1 MKTLRESILGSQD
14 KIMGDATSRAKDILD
29 WYRAWEK
36 FDKEFWEK
44 FPRLASKA
52 SHIDDIDEFMS
63 NFEVTV
69 SRGGSSTPQY
79 ERKQLMLSCDKK
91 YFDAVRKV
99 FRNIVRELSKKY
111 FSDDTTF
118 MDDRA
123 GLIMWNVKN
132 QGYSTRRYLLGG
144 YIEETMSE
152 AGIMTV
158 VTRKYMM

>member
-1 MKTLRESILGSQD
+1 MKTLRESILGNQD

-69 SRGGSSTPQY
+69 QRGDLSKSQY
-79 ERKQLMLSCDKK
+79 ERKQLLLSCDKK

-118 MDDRA
+118 MDDSEGR
-123 GLIMWNVKN
+123 IVWNVKN
-132 QGYSTRRYLLGG
+132 QGYGTKRYLLGG
-144 YIEETMSE
+144 YIEDPIPE
-152 AGIMTV
+152 ASVMTV